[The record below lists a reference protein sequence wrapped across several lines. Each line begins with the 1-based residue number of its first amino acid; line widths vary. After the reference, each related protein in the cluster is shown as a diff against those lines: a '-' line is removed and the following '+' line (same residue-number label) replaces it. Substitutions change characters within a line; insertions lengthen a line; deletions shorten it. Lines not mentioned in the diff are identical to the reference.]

1 MVTMR
6 NPNYRLDR
14 IHARIAIREPEL
26 RRAVSDRD
34 NHTCVDCGSREEL
47 ELWHVKP
54 VIYGGETVLDNLVTL
69 CKTCRLHKP
78 LD

>member
-1 MVTMR
+1 MK

-14 IHARIAIREPEL
+14 IQAKIATQDPEL
-26 RRAVSDRD
+26 RRAVFYKDSNR
-34 NHTCVDCGSREEL
+34 CVDCGSRGSL

-54 VIYGGETVLDNLVTL
+54 VIYGGETVINNLVTL
-69 CKTCRLHKP
+69 CKPCRLHKP

>member
-1 MVTMR
+1 MR
-6 NPNYRLDR
+6 SPNYRQDR
-14 IHARIAIREPEL
+14 IQASVATQNDTL
-26 RRAVSDRD
+26 RQAVFDRD
-34 NHTCVDCGSREEL
+34 NRACVDCGSRDNL

-54 VIYGGETVLDNLVTL
+54 VVYGGDSAPDNLVTL